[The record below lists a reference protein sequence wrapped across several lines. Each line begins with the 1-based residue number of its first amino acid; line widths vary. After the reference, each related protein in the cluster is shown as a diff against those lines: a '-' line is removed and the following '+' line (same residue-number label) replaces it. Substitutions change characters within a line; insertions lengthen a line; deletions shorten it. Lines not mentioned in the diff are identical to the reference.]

1 MTTSVATAT
10 INSGPFANGRRMALA
25 AVVLAASIGHAD
37 AGSLAGDAQAAI
49 SQYRNQ
55 HGQAAVKADARLMQ
69 LAREQARAMA
79 SAGVLDHDVGRSFSA
94 RIARYDPNT
103 AAENI
108 AAGTRD
114 FPSTLSMWKRS
125 PGHDANL
132 LRSGVTR
139 FGIAS
144 ADAPRSRYKIFWS
157 LIVAGPAT
165 DRGPGHRRAGRA
177 GPAAMMGRCVAAECR
192 F

>member
-1 MTTSVATAT
+1 MRTALT
-10 INSGPFANGRRMALA
+10 IF
-25 AVVLAASIGHAD
+25 VVLASTGYAA
-37 AGSLAGDAQAAI
+37 AGGLGGEAQAAI
-49 SQYRNQ
+49 SHYRQQ
-55 HGQAAVKADARLMQ
+55 HGLPAVKADPKLME

-79 SAGVLDHDVGRSFSA
+79 SAGVLDHDVSRSFSA
-94 RIARYDPNT
+94 RIARYNPNT

-114 FPSTLSMWKRS
+114 FPSTLTMWKRS
-125 PGHDANL
+125 SGHDANL

-144 ADAPRSRYKIFWS
+144 ANAPQSRYKMFWS
-157 LIVAGPAT
+157 LILAGSPT
-165 DRGPGHRRAGRA
+165 DRGLVRRQRRAA
-177 GPAAMMGRCVAAECR
+177 

>member
-1 MTTSVATAT
+1 VTTTITATTT
-10 INSGPFANGRRMALA
+10 INSGLRAAVA
-25 AVVLAASIGHAD
+25 AVVLAASIGHAG
-37 AGSLAGDAQAAI
+37 AGSLAGDAQSAI

-55 HGQAAVKADARLMQ
+55 HGQTAVKADARLMQ

-94 RIARYDPNT
+94 RIARYDPDT

-114 FPSTLSMWKRS
+114 FPSTLNMWKRS

-144 ADAPRSRYKIFWS
+144 ADAPKSRYKIFWS

-165 DRGPGHRRAGRA
+165 DRGHRRTGRA
-177 GPAAMMGRCVAAECR
+177 GPAAMGRCLAAVCR